1 MSTHSTKPNLT
12 PRELCYI
19 SIFVAIIAACAQI
32 AVPQPGGVPFTLQAW
47 AVALA
52 GLVLG
57 AKKGAIAAII
67 YALLGAI
74 GAPVF
79 ANFSGGF
86 GVILSP
92 TGGFIL
98 SFPILAFLAGLGAK
112 KDSLPWIVSG
122 LTLGTVI
129 NFACGMLYFS
139 WVTSLSLPVSFG
151 YAVAPFIISGVV
163 KIIALPFIS
172 KSIKTAL
179 RKARLEI

>member
-1 MSTHSTKPNLT
+1 MQTQQNKLST
-12 PRELCYI
+12 RDLCYI
-19 SIFVAIIAACAQI
+19 GVFVAIIAACAQV
-32 AVPQPGGVPFTLQAW
+32 AVPQPSGVPFTLQAW

-52 GLVLG
+52 GLILG
-57 AKKGAIAAII
+57 AKNGAIAAII

-98 SFPILAFLAGLGAK
+98 SFPILAFLAGFGAK
-112 KDSLPWIVSG
+112 KGSIPWIVVG
-122 LTLGTVI
+122 LTLGTII
-129 NFACGMLYFS
+129 NFASGMLYFS

-151 YAVAPFIISGVV
+151 YAVAPFILSGVA
-163 KIIALPFIS
+163 KIVVLPAIS
-172 KSIKTAL
+172 KSIKKAL